1 MLAIYAI
8 LQYIGQRG
16 VTVYFYKVFGDTSK
30 PTGTP
35 TLFCVHIRKQQR
47 MFDLRIA

>member
-16 VTVYFYKVFGDTSK
+16 VTVYFCKGVWRYLKEDKLRV
-30 PTGTP
+30 P
-35 TLFCVHIRKQQR
+35 TLFLFI
-47 MFDLRIA
+47 

>member
-1 MLAIYAI
+1 MVNACVM
-8 LQYIGQRG
+8 RG
-16 VTVYFYKVFGDTSK
+16 HFLVIGDTSK

>member
-16 VTVYFYKVFGDTSK
+16 GTVYFYKVFGDTYPKIDCS
-30 PTGTP
+30 P
-35 TLFCVHIRKQQR
+35 LF
-47 MFDLRIA
+47 FL

>member
-16 VTVYFYKVFGDTSK
+16 VTVYFYKVFGDTSIK
-30 PTGTP
+30 
-35 TLFCVHIRKQQR
+35 
-47 MFDLRIA
+47 

>member
-1 MLAIYAI
+1 MVNACVM
-8 LQYIGQRG
+8 RG
-16 VTVYFYKVFGDTSK
+16 HFLVSPEVFGDTSK